1 MRVEGIIIDS
11 RLEFS
16 VGLAYFVM
24 GRLWGCCG
32 AFGGIMGQSWGN
44 HGALRGI
51 KGLPPPVDI
60 YILVLGLVARG
71 ELHYVE
77 IMGMD
82 YDIDGL
88 WRQYRGLREYRGCSI
103 LKDEAGRNVKDPRH
117 PVDG

>member
-16 VGLAYFVM
+16 VCFDFFCYGAIM
-24 GRLWGCCG
+24 GMLWGIWWRYG
-32 AFGGIMGQSWGN
+32 AGMG
-44 HGALRGI
+44 HLGALRGI

-71 ELHYVE
+71 ELHYIE
-77 IMGMD
+77 IMGMG

-88 WRQYRGLREYRGCSI
+88 GRQYRGLREY
-103 LKDEAGRNVKDPRH
+103 
-117 PVDG
+117 